1 MKLSSLFRGG
11 SAFLKGNFLILT
23 LSWAIM
29 YFAYPI
35 PATYASLY
43 YLSLGADA
51 FLLSVIGFAGSIAVA
66 FVQLP
71 GGYLADKQ
79 GRKWLTVVMTYGL
92 AFCSLF
98 FMFAPNWQ
106 FIVLGMILQN
116 LCVIYQPA
124 ITAMII
130 DSLPPK
136 DRGKG
141 YNFQSV
147 VTSLVMLPAPL
158 IAQYLIF
165 LFEFD
170 LGMRVAYAV
179 FFVAYLVAATLRFKL
194 KETLTLTGNYKRPK
208 ILDAFREY
216 PKAVRESL
224 SVWGKVPRSAFFLF
238 LASMGISGMVIA
250 CQAYFVVYA
259 TTVLQITE
267 VQWAIIQAFM
277 YLSIALPLLFTGLK
291 MDTADRKRFVI
302 LSYFM
307 YVPAMLLFVAA
318 DFYLALI
325 AFFFFGFGNMLQMSS
340 YQVLMGDLVPRGLR
354 GTVAGCTSFF
364 MYLSQAFLQL
374 LIGFLYAF
382 VSPQLPFLL
391 LAAVAVPLALLVAFK
406 VSEPKVK
413 EV

>member
-1 MKLSSLFRGG
+1 
-11 SAFLKGNFLILT
+11 
-23 LSWAIM
+23 
-29 YFAYPI
+29 
-35 PATYASLY
+35 
-43 YLSLGADA
+43 
-51 FLLSVIGFAGSIAVA
+51 
-66 FVQLP
+66 
-71 GGYLADKQ
+71 
-79 GRKWLTVVMTYGL
+79 MTYGL

-98 FMFAPNWQ
+98 FIFAPNWQ
-106 FIVLGMILQN
+106 VIMLGIVLQN

-124 ITAMII
+124 IMAMII

-147 VTSLVMLPAPL
+147 VTSLVILPAPL

-165 LFEFD
+165 LFNFD
-170 LGMRVAYAV
+170 LGMRVAYAI
-179 FFVAYLVAATLRFKL
+179 FFVAYLAAATLRLKL
-194 KETLTLTGNYKRPK
+194 KETLTLTDNGKRPK

-224 SVWGKVPRSAFFLF
+224 SVWSKVPRSAFFLF
-238 LASMGISGMVIA
+238 LGSMGISGMVIA

-259 TTVLQITE
+259 TSVLQLTE
-267 VQWAIIQAFM
+267 AQWAIIQAFM
-277 YLSIALPLLFTGLK
+277 YLSIALPLLFAGLK
-291 MDTADRKRFVI
+291 MDAVGRKRFVI
-302 LSYFM
+302 LSYLM
-307 YVPAMLLFVAA
+307 YIPAMLLFVSA
-318 DFYLALI
+318 DFYLSLL

-340 YQVLMGDLVPRGLR
+340 YQVLLGDLIPRGLR

-364 MYLSQAFLQL
+364 MYLAQAFLQL

-391 LAAVAVPLALLVAFK
+391 LAAVAVPLALLIAFK